1 MSQEEF
7 QEKIKKINDDTMYD
21 SFFYRMVSHPCFIEL
36 LNEKENILPFIFE
49 DIKIYPSWTHLNL
62 LWSIV
67 ENPPD
72 NTKTQYFKTNVEN
85 WLKWWNIKQREKKMK
100 RIIKGN

>member
-7 QEKIKKINDDTMYD
+7 QEKIKQINQDTMFD
-21 SFFYRMVSHPCFIEL
+21 SFFHRMVSHPCFIEL

-49 DIKIYPSWTHLNL
+49 DIKIDPSWTHLNL

-72 NTKTQYFKTNVEN
+72 NTKTQYFEDNVEN
-85 WLKWWNIKQREKKMK
+85 WLNWWNIKQREKKMK
-100 RIIKGN
+100 RINNE